1 MQESR
6 KGTNEER
13 RENEADKADGK
24 EETEKKI
31 GKRNKLQSIYNVLSY
46 SYTLNNRLRCYY
58 TSI

>member
-24 EETEKKI
+24 EETEENIWEKKQ
-31 GKRNKLQSIYNVLSY
+31 RIYNVLSY